1 VFVRAFVL
9 LLAGSNW
16 DNGTYC
22 RSRSRNANNYR
33 WNTNTNIGRRAGVDT
48 GENKGVGNSWLNTKA
63 LSQGKIQRRRM
74 GLVSK
79 ETENQAHQTKM
90 KRYGN
95 LYGKITELENI
106 RLAYEKAK
114 KGKSWQSTVQKFE
127 ANLEENLLGIQ
138 KMLIDKTY
146 QTSGYVTKKIYEP
159 KERLI
164 YKLPFAPDRI
174 VQHAIMNILEPI
186 WEKLFISDSY
196 ACRKNKG
203 IHAGS
208 KKTIEYVRRNKYC
221 LKGDMAKFY
230 PSMNHDVLYKIICR
244 KIKDQ
249 DVLDLLKNI
258 IYSIGGETNVPIGN
272 YTSQWFGNLYLN
284 ELDQR
289 VKNVYKIKDYIR
301 YCDDFLLFSNDKDL
315 LHNILIDM
323 EIFINTELKLKL
335 SKKDIFQVSRGVDFL
350 GYRHFRKFIL
360 LRKSTTKRVKKRIKQ
375 LPYLYNNGIVTRDQF
390 RSSLAST
397 LGWMKWANCYNLRQK
412 LGIDKLIHETL

>member
-1 VFVRAFVL
+1 ML
-9 LLAGSNW
+9 LLAGSYW
-16 DNGTYC
+16 DNGAYC
-22 RSRSRNANNYR
+22 GSRSRNANNYR

-114 KGKSWQSTVQKFE
+114 KGKSWQNTVQKFE
-127 ANLEENLLGIQ
+127 AKLEENLLGIQ

-146 QTSGYVTKKIYEP
+146 QTSEYVTKKIYEP

-186 WEKLFISDSY
+186 WEKFFIGDSY
-196 ACRKNKG
+196 ACIKNKG

-230 PSMNHDVLYKIICR
+230 PSMNHDVLFKIICR

-258 IYSIGGETNVPIGN
+258 IYSIDGETNVPIGN

-289 VKNVYKIKDYIR
+289 VKHVYKIKDYIR
-301 YCDDFLLFSNDKDL
+301 YCDDFLLFSNDKAL
-315 LHNILIDM
+315 LHNILKDM
-323 EIFINTELKLKL
+323 EVYINTELKLKL
-335 SKKDIFQVSRGVDFL
+335 SKKDIFQVCRGVDFL
-350 GYRHFRKFIL
+350 GYRHFRKYIL
-360 LRKSTTKRVKKRIKQ
+360 LRKSTTKRVTKRIKQ
-375 LPYLYNNGIVTRDQF
+375 LPYLYKNGFVTRDQY

-397 LGWMKWANCYNLRQK
+397 LGWMKWANCYNLRK
-412 LGIDKLIHETL
+412 YLNIDNLLKEMEE